1 MSLRDIL
8 LDKIEEEDLNVLKS
22 TGVPESQTIE
32 YKRETYGNSEGDKRE
47 FLADIASFANTIGGD
62 IVIGIDKSNGL
73 PTAIT
78 PITGDTDAEVRRL
91 ESIALTGIE
100 PRLTNLRIRPVPVT
114 GGHVI
119 IVRVP
124 RSFIPPHRVIAQ
136 NSNRFYARAGT
147 KKYEPNVEQL
157 RHLFTDAPRM
167 VERIRSF
174 QTDRLVKIAG
184 GDAPTPMSQIGKV
197 VVHVIP
203 LPSFVDG
210 RMADIVSELSKGNYV
225 PVPLDL
231 IGFGYARAV
240 NLDGYLNYAQ
250 VPEGKNKSYAQ
261 FFRNG
266 AIEGVGELRS
276 DDGAT
281 SRFLTRDL
289 TNVVVSRVHQ
299 YLQVL
304 KAYDM
309 GLPVYVYLSVCN
321 ASRTVHRYVAPYG
334 NFSDTAP
341 LAREIVACPEIYI
354 DNFELDLIDAMRPAF
369 NTLWNAVGHLR
380 CDRYDELAKWKASN
394 PYALN
399 WS

>member
-8 LDKIEEEDLNVLKS
+8 WDKIREEDLYALIS
-22 TGVPESQTIE
+22 TGVPESPSID
-32 YKRETYGNSEGDKRE
+32 YKRDTYGNAEGDKRE
-47 FLADIASFANTIGGD
+47 FLADISAFANTMGGD
-62 IVIGIDKSNGL
+62 IVIGMDESNGL

-78 PITGDTDAEVRRL
+78 PINGDVDAEVRRL
-91 ESIALTGIE
+91 GSIALTGIE
-100 PRLTNLRIRPVPVT
+100 PRLTNLRIGRFPVT
-114 GGHVI
+114 GGHVL

-124 RSFIPPHRVIAQ
+124 RSFTPPHRVIAQ

-147 KKYEPNVEQL
+147 NKYEPNVEQL

-167 VERIRSF
+167 LERIRSF
-174 QTDRLVKIAG
+174 QADRLVKIAG
-184 GDAPTPMSQIGKV
+184 GDTPILMNQTGKV

-210 RMADIVSELSKGNYV
+210 RMADIVSELSKGHFA

-231 IGFGYARAV
+231 IGFTYTHAV

-250 VPEGKNKSYAQ
+250 VPTGRHKSYAQ
-261 FFRNG
+261 LFRNG
-266 AIEGVGELRS
+266 AIEAVGELRS

-281 SRFLTRDL
+281 SKFLTVDL
-289 TNVVVSRVHQ
+289 TNVVLSRVYQ

-309 GLPVYVYLSVCN
+309 GLPVYVYLSLCN
-321 ASRTVHRYVAPYG
+321 GSSTVHRYVASYG
-334 NFSDTAP
+334 NFAETQP
-341 LAREIVACPEIYI
+341 LGREIVACPEIYV

-369 NTLWNAVGHLR
+369 NTL
-380 CDRYDELAKWKASN
+380 
-394 PYALN
+394 
-399 WS
+399 